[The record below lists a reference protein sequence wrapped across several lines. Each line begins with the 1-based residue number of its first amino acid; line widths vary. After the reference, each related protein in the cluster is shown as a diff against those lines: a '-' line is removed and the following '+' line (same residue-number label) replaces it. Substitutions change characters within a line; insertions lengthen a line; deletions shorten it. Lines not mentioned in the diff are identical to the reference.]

1 MTSIENQ
8 KFQYFKNTMKVM
20 NAFNTKK
27 KKDAFLLALSSEDN
41 GVKNLCLVF
50 FVVAIIFVFL
60 DLVNFRQN
68 LLSSIF
74 QWNAL
79 DNVSVKY
86 VLFE

>member
-20 NAFNTKK
+20 NAFKQK

-50 FVVAIIFVFL
+50 FVVTIIFVFL